1 MHEDWFQ
8 NENNNLYI
16 IDGNIDMTETIYE
29 LNTYEI
35 ELLKI
40 KMMIQTNLKTHRL
53 KNIMLCM
60 ENILLED
67 INNESSNDN
76 SHENSL
82 LTDEDR
88 DDLSNT
94 KSDESS
100 YQLSEK
106 DNSISEDDTPIN
118 PYPIEKTKKMIHFN
132 VGFDINIGVFDIVI
146 ISILAALLYMN

>member
-29 LNTYEI
+29 LNTYDI

-40 KMMIQTNLKTHRL
+40 KTMIQTNLKTQHL

-67 INNESSNDN
+67 IKNESSNDN
-76 SHENSL
+76 SDENSL
-82 LTDEDR
+82 LTDENC

-106 DNSISEDDTPIN
+106 DNSILEDDTLIK
-118 PYPIEKTKKMIHFN
+118 PYPIENPKKMIHFN
-132 VGFDINIGVFDIVI
+132 VGFDVNIGVFDIVV
-146 ISILAALLYMN
+146 ISILVALLWIQ